1 VHPEDMTSVFK
12 CLHGRV
18 ALERDTVTETAA
30 AVIYTESEV
39 LIGLEED
46 VDDDGTARQRRGRID

>member
-1 VHPEDMTSVFK
+1 MTSVFK